1 MAEKLFYS
9 YNDIHNIC
17 VEKAQMIS
25 NDFVPDVILAIGGG
39 GLIPARILRSK
50 IDIPIYVVT
59 LSTYDENNN
68 PINEPRII
76 QWADF
81 SELKNKRILIVD
93 EVDDTRKTLKY
104 LIDKLINEE
113 KLHSEN
119 LGIFVLHN
127 KKKDKQI
134 TLNNLNISYYIS
146 GKIVEDKWIVYPW
159 E

>member
-17 VEKAQMIS
+17 VEKATLI
-25 NDFVPDVILAIGGG
+25 NKEFVPDVILAIGGG